1 LVDGIRF
8 VLRGAGRLRE
18 RVLPVRRSM
27 RILLMW
33 ALIAPILLAGCAN
46 MYYR

>member
-1 LVDGIRF
+1 M
-8 VLRGAGRLRE
+8 LRGAGRLCQC
-18 RVLPVRRSM
+18 VLPVRRAM

-33 ALIAPILLAGCAN
+33 ALVAPILLAGCAN